1 LTIEVGQSNANIG
14 LGKTALWSNSGR
26 IAPLTS
32 CQPRSAAANAAL
44 SNDRMET
51 AMTWDEIEGN
61 WLHFKNKLRH
71 NWAKLTD
78 EDITRINGR
87 RDELAARLQ
96 ERYGF
101 ARSEAEREI
110 GAWIRCQRH
119 AAA

>member
-1 LTIEVGQSNANIG
+1 LTIEVRQSNANIG

-32 CQPRSAAANAAL
+32 RPATGRGGERRAST
-44 SNDRMET
+44 DRMET

>member
-1 LTIEVGQSNANIG
+1 VVELRPHRAAHIARSN
-14 LGKTALWSNSGR
+14 GR
-26 IAPLTS
+26 DA
-32 CQPRSAAANAAL
+32 SAALPSTA
-44 SNDRMET
+44 RET

-78 EDITRINGR
+78 EDVTRINGR

>member
-1 LTIEVGQSNANIG
+1 
-14 LGKTALWSNSGR
+14 
-26 IAPLTS
+26 
-32 CQPRSAAANAAL
+32 
-44 SNDRMET
+44 
-51 AMTWDEIEGN
+51 MTWDEIEGN
-61 WLHFKNKLRH
+61 WLHFKGKLRH

-110 GAWIRCQRH
+110 GAWIRC
-119 AAA
+119 AAPRGSVATRYGKIANARAGKPRPFSTFGQVTTMTAPVAGTLSRLAMTSI

>member
-1 LTIEVGQSNANIG
+1 LTIQVGQSNANIG

-32 CQPRSAAANAAL
+32 CAATGAAARGAL
-44 SNDRMET
+44 PPTLREIT
-51 AMTWDEIEGN
+51 MTWEQIEGN
-61 WLHFKNKLRH
+61 WLHFKDRLRH

-78 EDITRINGR
+78 EDVTRINGR
-87 RDELAARLQ
+87 REELAARLQ

-119 AAA
+119 AA

>member
-1 LTIEVGQSNANIG
+1 LTIEVRQSNANIG

-32 CQPRSAAANAAL
+32 RAATGAARAAL
-44 SNDRMET
+44 PPMVREIT
-51 AMTWDEIEGN
+51 MTWDEIEGN
-61 WLHFKNKLRH
+61 WLHFKGKLRH

-110 GAWIRCQRH
+110 GAWIRSQRH